1 MWNEWGTEQKKRIS
15 YNEEKK
21 NSENKLRKQQQH
33 RDWNE
38 DLPGKE
44 DGQNFAAWQK
54 TEVRQPAE
62 NSVSIQLW
70 WDLEN
75 LNQDYSDWEKKY
87 KE

>member
-1 MWNEWGTEQKKRIS
+1 MWNEWGTEQKKRVS
-15 YNEEKK
+15 YNVEKK

-44 DGQNFAAWQK
+44 DGQK

-70 WDLEN
+70 WDPEN

-87 KE
+87 KQ

>member
-44 DGQNFAAWQK
+44 DGKSFAAWQK

-70 WDLEN
+70 WDPEN
-75 LNQDYSDWEKKY
+75 LNQDYSDWEKKC
-87 KE
+87 KK

>member
-44 DGQNFAAWQK
+44 DGQN

-62 NSVSIQLW
+62 NSVSIQL
-70 WDLEN
+70 
-75 LNQDYSDWEKKY
+75 
-87 KE
+87 